1 VKTAFPLIQKYDT
14 PPKSMTKT
22 TDKRGRGRPRNEA
35 LDLLQAELAVSRRRA
50 SSVLRE
56 IKSTPASGSENSAP
70 ALSPLAAARLEK
82 LTREI
87 SLLEIKIQTA
97 RAEQDVLDR
106 NLVTLDEA
114 KELVE
119 RAVGPVVQQLRILPK
134 SLTPRLVNGTSRFI
148 ETTLTD
154 EANRILA
161 LARENLT
168 RFNSNLKGRCRA

>member
-1 VKTAFPLIQKYDT
+1 
-14 PPKSMTKT
+14 MTKT
-22 TDKRGRGRPRNEA
+22 TDKRGRGRPRNPA
-35 LDLLQAELAVSRRRA
+35 LDALQTELAVSRRRA
-50 SSVLRE
+50 SAVLKE
-56 IKSTPASGSENSAP
+56 VKSSKATTSENSIP

-119 RAVGPVVQQLRILPK
+119 RALGPVVQALRILPK
-134 SLTPRLVNGTSRFI
+134 SLSVRLVNGTTRHI
-148 ETTLTD
+148 ENTLAS
-154 EANRILA
+154 EANRILGM
-161 LARENLT
+161 ARENLA
-168 RFNSNLKGRCRA
+168 RFNRDLNGKI